1 MTERPTKPGQKCRV
15 VGSRSQ
21 ENGEGDGPN
30 IGKIVTTMFL
40 HQQQAGDSVPV
51 WHCRGD
57 SLITYWG
64 HLGTEADFLN
74 HWLEVIPEL
83 PPKTESQTTN
93 QNLENIT

>member
-30 IGKIVTTMFL
+30 MGKIVTTMFL
-40 HQQQAGDSVPV
+40 HTQQAGDSVPV

-74 HWLEVIPEL
+74 RWLEVIQEPSTSFSATT
-83 PPKTESQTTN
+83 TERGLVTT
-93 QNLENIT
+93 